1 MPSRPKLARAGLV
14 LATLLLAG
22 CATPSGPPRQN
33 AGSPPTI
40 TIRNIRG
47 LVQWPGEA
55 SYYSDGSAFSIVARA
70 PARGELV
77 LAANGEVLQRQRA
90 AQRSG
95 GSLTFRVHPASSPD
109 TADGQTMQ
117 YALVLLEGQPPRPVT
132 RTPVPVTFVRRPPAI
147 ERLSA
152 PARVPKGSLFTVN
165 WRARGKQVRLLSG
178 GAGSGG
184 GERQLFQK
192 TAGGFAADLRGA
204 KLLQAEH
211 PLTLVLRVT
220 GAAGRTVRRQIRV
233 GVSSGQSDSGSGG
246 S

>member
-1 MPSRPKLARAGLV
+1 MPSRPKLARAALA
-14 LATLLLAG
+14 LATVLLAG
-22 CATPSGPPRQN
+22 CATSSRPARQN
-33 AGSPPTI
+33 AGAPPTI
-40 TIRNIRG
+40 TIRSIRG
-47 LVQWPGEA
+47 VVQWPGEA
-55 SYYSDGSAFSIVARA
+55 SYYSDGSAFSVVARA

-77 LAANGEVLQRQRA
+77 LVANGEVLQRQRA

-95 GSLTFRVHPASSPD
+95 ERLTFRVHPASSAD
-109 TADGQTMQ
+109 TANGQTMQ
-117 YALVLLEGQPPRPVT
+117 YALVLLRGQPPRPVT

-152 PARVPKGSLFTVN
+152 PAQVPKGSLFTVN

-178 GAGSGG
+178 GAGSGS
-184 GERQLFQK
+184 GEQQLFEK

-204 KLLQAEH
+204 KLLQAEQ

-220 GAAGRTVRRQIRV
+220 GATGRTVQRQIRV
-233 GVSSGQSDSGSGG
+233 RVNSAHTGNGSGG